1 MNKKLVVLFVITAL
15 MLGVLSGCSTVNK
28 NNSSSSASNGVLSG
42 DAHTILAK
50 AAYNLKQSTNFEAT
64 KTLTVKINDKETST
78 TVYQFITN
86 TSSIYFVSGVEMRN
100 GNQREI
106 FKRLHLKNVQYE
118 YAPDSSKVTLISKDK
133 NPQNFTYSY
142 YQLNRNL
149 VMDLMNTIYST
160 DSKKFAD
167 FISDLKKDGKQQLLG
182 FDTTVLTYSY
192 KGEDSK
198 RTIERNG
205 KIYIAV
211 INGKLYPIEIYD
223 DRVVTFKS
231 NKTKVEN
238 ITQLV
243 IKNIG
248 HAKNL
253 AESQ

>member
-1 MNKKLVVLFVITAL
+1 MNKKFVILFVITAL
-15 MLGVLSGCSTVNK
+15 MLGVLSGCSTANK
-28 NNSSSSASNGVLSG
+28 NNSSSNSNTVLSG

-78 TVYQFITN
+78 KVYQLITN

-100 GNQREI
+100 GNQKEI

-118 YAPDSSKVTLISKDK
+118 YAPNSSKFDLISKDK
-133 NPQNFTYSY
+133 SPQNFTYSY

-149 VMDLMNTIYST
+149 VMDLMNTIYSP

-167 FISDLKKDGKQQLLG
+167 FVSDLKKDGKQQLLG

-211 INGKLYPIEIYD
+211 VNGKLYPIEIYD

>member
-1 MNKKLVVLFVITAL
+1 MNKKFVVLFVISAL
-15 MLGVLSGCSTVNK
+15 MLGVLSGCSTANK
-28 NNSSSSASNGVLSG
+28 NNSSSASNGAISG

-106 FKRLHLKNVQYE
+106 FKRLHLKDVQYE
-118 YAPDSSKVTLISKDK
+118 YAPDSSKVTLISKTKD
-133 NPQNFTYSY
+133 PQNFTYSY
-142 YQLNRNL
+142 YKLNRNL
-149 VMDLMNTIYST
+149 VMDLMNIIYST

-167 FISDLKKDGKQQLLG
+167 FVSNLKKTGKQKLLG
-182 FDTTVLTYSY
+182 FDTSVLSYSY

-205 KIYIAV
+205 KIYIAL

-223 DRVVTFKS
+223 DRIVTFKS

-253 AESQ
+253 TESQ

>member
-1 MNKKLVVLFVITAL
+1 MNKKFVTMFVAMVFI
-15 MLGVLSGCSTVNK
+15 LGVLSGCSPS
-28 NNSSSSASNGVLSG
+28 NSSNSSSASNSALSG

-50 AAYNLKQSTNFEAT
+50 AAYNLQQSTNFEAT
-64 KTLTVKINDKETST
+64 KTLTVKINGKETST

-100 GNQREI
+100 GNQKEI

-118 YAPDSSKVTLISKDK
+118 YTPNSSEFKLISKDK

-142 YQLNRNL
+142 YRLNRNL
-149 VMDLMNTIYST
+149 VMDLINTIYSP
-160 DSKKFAD
+160 DSKKFGD
-167 FISDLKKDGKQQLLG
+167 FVSNLKKDGKQQLLG
-182 FDTTVLTYSY
+182 FNTTILVYSY
-192 KGEDSK
+192 KGEDPK
-198 RTIERNG
+198 RIIERSG

-223 DRVVTFKS
+223 DRIVTFKS

-253 AESQ
+253 TESQ

>member
-1 MNKKLVVLFVITAL
+1 MGKKFAVLIVISLFIVVVLF
-15 MLGVLSGCSTVNK
+15 GCSPANK
-28 NNSSSSASNGVLSG
+28 NNSSSNNSLSG
-42 DAHTILAK
+42 DAHVILAK

-86 TSSIYFVSGVEMRN
+86 TSSIYFVSAVEMRY

-106 FKRLHLKNVQYE
+106 FKRLHLKDVQYE
-118 YAPDSSKVTLISKDK
+118 YAPNSSKVTLISKDK

-142 YQLNRNL
+142 YRLNRNL
-149 VMDLMNTIYST
+149 VMDLMNTIYSP

-167 FISDLKKDGKQQLLG
+167 FVSNLKKSGKQQLLG

-198 RTIERNG
+198 RNIERQG
-205 KIYIAV
+205 KIYIAE
-211 INGKLYPIEIYD
+211 ISGKLYPIEIYD
-223 DRVVTFKS
+223 DRIVTFKS

>member
-1 MNKKLVVLFVITAL
+1 MGKKFAVLFVISL
-15 MLGVLSGCSTVNK
+15 FVVVVLFGCSPANK
-28 NNSSSSASNGVLSG
+28 NNSSTSNNSLSG
-42 DAHTILAK
+42 DAHVILAK
-50 AAYNLKQSTNFEAT
+50 AAYNLQQSTNFEAT

-86 TSSIYFVSGVEMRN
+86 TSSIYFVSAVEMRN

-106 FKRLHLKNVQYE
+106 FKRLHLKDVQYE
-118 YAPDSSKVTLISKDK
+118 YAPNSSKVTLISKDK

-142 YQLNRNL
+142 YRLNRNL
-149 VMDLMNTIYST
+149 VMDLMNTIYSP

-167 FISDLKKDGKQQLLG
+167 FVSNLKKSGKQQLLG

-198 RTIERNG
+198 RNIERQG
-205 KIYIAV
+205 KIYIAE
-211 INGKLYPIEIYD
+211 ISGKLYPIEIYD
-223 DRVVTFKS
+223 DRIVTFKS

>member
-1 MNKKLVVLFVITAL
+1 MNKKFVIMFIVTVFI
-15 MLGVLSGCSTVNK
+15 LGVLSGCSPANTDH
-28 NNSSSSASNGVLSG
+28 SSSVSNSALSG

-50 AAYNLKQSTNFEAT
+50 AAYNLQQSTNFEAT
-64 KTLTVKINDKETST
+64 KTLTVKINGKETST

-100 GNQREI
+100 GNQKEI

-118 YAPDSSKVTLISKDK
+118 YAPNSSEFKLISKDK

-142 YQLNRNL
+142 YRLNRSL
-149 VMDLMNTIYST
+149 VMDLMNTIYSPG
-160 DSKKFAD
+160 SKKFGD
-167 FISDLKKDGKQQLLG
+167 FVSNLKKDGKQQLLG
-182 FDTTVLTYSY
+182 FDTTVLVYSY
-192 KGEDSK
+192 KGEDPK
-198 RTIERNG
+198 RIIERNG
-205 KIYIAV
+205 KIYIAIV
-211 INGKLYPIEIYD
+211 NGKLYPIEVYD

-253 AESQ
+253 TESQ